1 MNIETVS
8 GAHIEH
14 AVALLV
20 RVHSGCEQTA
30 EQARL
35 QLEQWRCA
43 SPQHEAAFQRA
54 YAAWAATDL
63 QGLKDDIPM
72 PVGRRDKVR
81 GRRRVVQALT
91 LGALAVMGG
100 ACLRPSGRGELVLA
114 TVRAQVLQRT
124 LTDGSILSMA
134 PLSRIRWMPDGTQ
147 RLMELAQ
154 GEIHLDVA
162 KDPGRPFRVRADWGE
177 IHVLGTAF
185 TVERTADGMTVTVE
199 HGQVQLRPAQG
210 GDVLVLTAGQ
220 RARIDASGMQA
231 REFQDVAQ
239 LAAWRG
245 GWLVFDHSSLE
256 QVIAVW
262 NRYLAQPFSLDA
274 DPALSR
280 HRVTGRFQARDPAAF
295 LLALPQI
302 LPVQIRAQSQ
312 GGWLI
317 FSAQ

>member
-1 MNIETVS
+1 MSAETSS

-20 RVHSGCEQTA
+20 RLHSGCEQTA
-30 EQARL
+30 EQARV

-54 YAAWAATDL
+54 HGAWMATDL
-63 QGLKDDIPM
+63 QDLKDDIPM

-81 GRRRVVQALT
+81 GRRRVLLALT
-91 LGALAVMGG
+91 LGTLAALGG
-100 ACLRPSGRGELVLA
+100 VCLRPHGRGELILA

-124 LTDGSILSMA
+124 LPDGSMLSMA
-134 PLSRIRWMPDGTQ
+134 PLSRLRWIPDGTQ
-147 RLMELAQ
+147 RLMELEQ

-162 KDPGRPFRVRADWGE
+162 QDPGRPFRVRTDWGE
-177 IHVLGTAF
+177 IQVLGTAF
-185 TVERTADGMTVTVE
+185 TVEHNADGMTVTVE

-210 GDVLVLTAGQ
+210 VGVLILTAGQ
-220 RARIDASGMQA
+220 RARINASGMQA

-239 LAAWRG
+239 LAAWRD

-256 QVIAVW
+256 QVAAAW
-262 NRYLAQPFSLDA
+262 NRYLVQPLSLDA
-274 DPALSR
+274 DPALFR
-280 HRVTGRFQARDPAAF
+280 HRVTGRFRAQDPDAF
-295 LLALPQI
+295 LQALPQI

-312 GGWLI
+312 GGWLLR
-317 FSAQ
+317 STH